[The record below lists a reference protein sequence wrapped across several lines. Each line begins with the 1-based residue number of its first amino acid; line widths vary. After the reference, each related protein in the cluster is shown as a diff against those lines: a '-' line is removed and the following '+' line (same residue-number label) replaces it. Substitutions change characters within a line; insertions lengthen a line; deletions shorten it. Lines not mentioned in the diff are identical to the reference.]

1 MKRALFVRYLLAGLL
16 GAAAAAI
23 VLQYRGRVSA
33 APFLLRVLLAAGA
46 VLLIC
51 ALLAYLG
58 SDSFTKPLSGLN
70 AAMERHGEQMS
81 FSALPDSI
89 YPEMARLRENIRKL
103 CGKIIASR
111 KKLKQQQEHFDFLI
125 DNLDEG
131 LLITDLSGTI
141 SGLNRKAAA
150 VLRLGQ
156 EAVQQNLADVLAEEA
171 ILDAFQK
178 AVSQN
183 LITRFDLKAAD
194 GATYALTARLIREE
208 AGEAVMRRQEF
219 VVITLTD
226 VTAERSALQQRQD
239 FFSNASHE
247 LKTPITSILG
257 FAELLEAGVITD
269 AGKLAESASIIRREA
284 SRMNRIIS
292 DLLMIASLENEGEAG
307 ERSTVQLS
315 EVISEI
321 GDSLRVA
328 MAEKGVTMEVS
339 GGNFSVRMAYSHIH
353 NLLGNLIQNA
363 VKYNKEG
370 GKVWVRAEL
379 DGERL
384 HLTVK
389 DTGIGIPAELKC
401 RVFERFF
408 RVDKGRSRSVGGTG
422 LGLSIV
428 KHIVTL
434 YGGEITLDSTLGE
447 GTTIQVLL

>member
-1 MKRALFVRYLLAGLL
+1 M
-16 GAAAAAI
+16 
-23 VLQYRGRVSA
+23 
-33 APFLLRVLLAAGA
+33 
-46 VLLIC
+46 
-51 ALLAYLG
+51 
-58 SDSFTKPLSGLN
+58 
-70 AAMERHGEQMS
+70 
-81 FSALPDSI
+81 
-89 YPEMARLRENIRKL
+89 
-103 CGKIIASR
+103 
-111 KKLKQQQEHFDFLI
+111 
-125 DNLDEG
+125 
-131 LLITDLSGTI
+131 
-141 SGLNRKAAA
+141 
-150 VLRLGQ
+150 
-156 EAVQQNLADVLAEEA
+156 
-171 ILDAFQK
+171 
-178 AVSQN
+178 
-183 LITRFDLKAAD
+183 AD
-194 GATYALTARLIREE
+194 GAIYALSARLIREE
-208 AGEAVMRRQEF
+208 AGEAVMRRREI
-219 VVITLTD
+219 VVITLAD

-257 FAELLEAGVITD
+257 FAELLEAGVVGD
-269 AGKLAESASIIRREA
+269 ARKLAESASIIRREA

-307 ERSTVQLS
+307 ERSVVQLS
-315 EVISEI
+315 EVIGEI

-339 GGNFSVRMAYSHIH
+339 GGNFPVRVAYSHLH

-389 DTGIGIPAELKC
+389 DTGIGIPAELKG

-434 YGGEITLDSTLGE
+434 YDGEITLDSTLGE
-447 GTTIQVLL
+447 GTTVQVLL